1 MGSNP
6 STSANFN
13 SITMDQ
19 IQIVRPHSLALI
31 YFVTDDVYDSVL
43 ESASKYSYS
52 GLEMWNE
59 LSDNFILS
67 HVKNGVIQSIL
78 ANMGALQT
86 TTYADIYDFLLGKAL
101 IDTLANHEEP
111 LRDWPKVY
119 SDLVA
124 AGMRNRE
131 HNSDSAI
138 DWVLDGV
145 IINKEPQPAPAL

>member
-1 MGSNP
+1 
-6 STSANFN
+6 
-13 SITMDQ
+13 MDQ

-59 LSDNFILS
+59 LSDNFIVS
-67 HVKNGVIQSIL
+67 NIKNGVIQSIL

-86 TTYADIYDFLLGKAL
+86 TTYGEIYDFLLGKSL
-101 IDTLANHEEP
+101 IDSIGKDDEP

-124 AGMRNRE
+124 AGLRNRDNNGE
-131 HNSDSAI
+131 DTI
-138 DWVLDGV
+138 DWVLEGV
-145 IINKEPQPAPAL
+145 IINKEPTPAPVLWENQPS

>member
-1 MGSNP
+1 
-6 STSANFN
+6 
-13 SITMDQ
+13 MDQ

-67 HVKNGVIQSIL
+67 NIKNGVIQSIL

-86 TTYADIYDFLLGKAL
+86 TTYGEIYDFLLGKSL
-101 IDTLANHEEP
+101 IDSIGKDDEP

-124 AGMRNRE
+124 AGLRNRDYNGE
-131 HNSDSAI
+131 DTI

-145 IINKEPQPAPAL
+145 IINKEPTPAPAL

>member
-1 MGSNP
+1 
-6 STSANFN
+6 
-13 SITMDQ
+13 MDQ

-31 YFVTDDVYDSVL
+31 YFVTDDVYGSVL

-67 HVKNGVIQSIL
+67 NIKNGVIQSIL

-86 TTYADIYDFLLGKAL
+86 TTYGEIYDFLLGKSL
-101 IDTLANHEEP
+101 IDAIGKDDEP

-124 AGMRNRE
+124 AGMRNRA
-131 HNSDSAI
+131 HNGEDTI

>member
-1 MGSNP
+1 
-6 STSANFN
+6 
-13 SITMDQ
+13 MDQ

-31 YFVTDDVYDSVL
+31 YFVTDDVYEAVL
-43 ESASKYSYS
+43 QSASKYSYS
-52 GLEMWNE
+52 GVDMWNE

-67 HVKNGVIQSIL
+67 NVKNGVIQSIL

-86 TTYADIYDFLLGKAL
+86 VTYADVYDFLLGKAL
-101 IDTLANHEEP
+101 VDALTNDEKP

-131 HNSDSAI
+131 HNGEDTI

>member
-1 MGSNP
+1 
-6 STSANFN
+6 
-13 SITMDQ
+13 MDQ
-19 IQIVRPHSLALI
+19 IQIERPHSLSLI
-31 YFVTDDVYDSVL
+31 YFVTDDVYETILV
-43 ESASKYSYS
+43 SASKYSYS
-52 GLEMWNE
+52 GLDMWNE
-59 LSDNFILS
+59 LSKNFILS

-78 ANMGALQT
+78 ANMGALET
-86 TTYADIYDFLLGKAL
+86 TTYADVYDFLLGKSL
-101 IDTLANHEEP
+101 IDALKDNEKP

-131 HNSDSAI
+131 HNGESTI

>member
-1 MGSNP
+1 
-6 STSANFN
+6 
-13 SITMDQ
+13 MDQ

-31 YFVTDDVYDSVL
+31 YFVTDDVYDAVL

-52 GLEMWNE
+52 GLDMWNE

-67 HVKNGVIQSIL
+67 EVKNGVIQSIL

-86 TTYADIYDFLLGKAL
+86 TTYGEIYDFLLGKSL
-101 IDTLANHEEP
+101 IDSIGKDDEP

-124 AGMRNRE
+124 AGLRNRD
-131 HNSDSAI
+131 HNGEDTI

-145 IINKEPQPAPAL
+145 IINKEPVPAPAL

>member
-1 MGSNP
+1 MN
-6 STSANFN
+6 
-13 SITMDQ
+13 Q

-59 LSDNFILS
+59 LSDNFMLS
-67 HVKNGVIQSIL
+67 NIKNGVIQSIL

-86 TTYADIYDFLLGKAL
+86 TTYAEIYEFLFGKSLVDA
-101 IDTLANHEEP
+101 IGKDDEP

-124 AGMRNRE
+124 SGMRNRE
-131 HNSDSAI
+131 YNGENTL
-138 DWVLDGV
+138 DWVLEGI

>member
-1 MGSNP
+1 
-6 STSANFN
+6 
-13 SITMDQ
+13 MDQ

-59 LSDNFILS
+59 LSDNFIVS
-67 HVKNGVIQSIL
+67 NIKNGVIQSIL

-86 TTYADIYDFLLGKAL
+86 TTYGEIYDFLLGKAL
-101 IDTLANHEEP
+101 VDALANEDKP

-131 HNSDSAI
+131 YNGDNTI